1 MLSVEIMGVSRDL
14 NIFLIFFRQGVS
26 VPSFIIVEYVID
38 FRERGGGGDKFGDDP
53 LIPLAALSSITAQN
67 FDLQH

>member
-26 VPSFIIVEYVID
+26 VPSFIILEYVID
-38 FRERGGGGDKFGDDP
+38 FRERGGGQIWRRP
-53 LIPLAALSSITAQN
+53 LIPLVALSSITAQN

>member
-26 VPSFIIVEYVID
+26 VPSFIILEYVID
-38 FRERGGGGDKFGDDP
+38 FRERGGVKFGDDP
-53 LIPLAALSSITAQN
+53 
-67 FDLQH
+67 

>member
-38 FRERGGGGDKFGDDP
+38 FRERGGQIWRRP
-53 LIPLAALSSITAQN
+53 LIPLVALSSITAQN